1 MVRRKFE
8 ELSGYE
14 KISDSK
20 NCFNQILDLIEKQ
33 MKTHDERICL
43 AGLSGAYP
51 QIIALVCCKM
61 KDDKEKFI
69 KMLLEEAEYTVHDI
83 LVKVKAKKKKSIPD

>member
-43 AGLSGAYP
+43 AGLSG
-51 QIIALVCCKM
+51 
-61 KDDKEKFI
+61 
-69 KMLLEEAEYTVHDI
+69 T
-83 LVKVKAKKKKSIPD
+83 